1 MSINR
6 DNNINHTKQTN
17 TNRRSRL
24 GKKFGAAVLAAAM
37 CLSAGGCYLLPD
49 EEEVLDA
56 PTVKASDVSYSTV
69 TAKKK
74 DLEKKIVATGTV
86 TAENQYTLSYEK
98 QSGTVSKF
106 YVKAGDAVKAG
117 DVICDLDTYDLDYQI
132 EEKELYLEKARLN
145 VDIIYEG
152 GGTQAQID
160 SAYVDVQLLEREL
173 EKLKEQKEDA
183 SLKSPIDGIVS
194 SLSDVRTGDSV
205 NPGQTIATV
214 IDTSAL
220 YIAIKPDDLTQY
232 DIGTEVQI
240 RINEDYYD
248 GVVFMTP
255 KKLAD
260 YQQEQKEDH
269 NNVDD
274 TGIDYEADTIYVQ
287 FKDTPP
293 AEAVGQLADTIL
305 VLDSV
310 KDAIVISNNLIK
322 KVDGEKVVYVLKNG
336 EKTAVTVET
345 GLSTGSQTEITS
357 GISEG
362 DEIIIR

>member
-1 MSINR
+1 M
-6 DNNINHTKQTN
+6 NIKVD
-17 TNRRSRL
+17 L
-24 GKKFGAAVLAAAM
+24 KKLFAAAVSAIM

-56 PTVKASDVSYSTV
+56 PTVKASDVTYSTV

-106 YVKAGDAVKAG
+106 YVKAGDKVKKG

-132 EEKELYLEKARLN
+132 EGKQLYLEKAKLN

-152 GGTQAQID
+152 GGSQAEID
-160 SAYVDVQLLEREL
+160 SAYVDVQLLEKEL
-173 EKLKEQKEDA
+173 EKLQAQKEDS
-183 SLKSPIDGIVS
+183 SLKSPIDGVVS
-194 SLSDVRTGDSV
+194 SLSDVRAGDNV

-220 YIAIKPDDLTQY
+220 YIAIQPDDLTQY
-232 DIGTEVQI
+232 DIDTEVQI
-240 RINEDYYD
+240 RIGEDYYD

-260 YQQEQKEDH
+260 YQEEQNEDH

-274 TGIDYEADTIYVQ
+274 TGIDYQADTIYVR
-287 FKDTPP
+287 FKDTAP

-322 KVDGEKVVYVLKNG
+322 KVDGTKVVYVLKNG
-336 EKTAVTVET
+336 EKTAVEVET
-345 GLSTGSQTEITS
+345 GLSTGSQTEIKS
-357 GISEG
+357 GLKEG
-362 DEIIIR
+362 DEIVIR

>member
-1 MSINR
+1 M
-6 DNNINHTKQTN
+6 NIKVD
-17 TNRRSRL
+17 L
-24 GKKFGAAVLAAAM
+24 KKLFAAAVSAIM

-56 PTVKASDVSYSTV
+56 PTVKASDVTYSTV

-106 YVKAGDAVKAG
+106 YVKAGDKVKKG

-132 EEKELYLEKARLN
+132 EEKQLYLEKAKLN

-152 GGTQAQID
+152 GGTQAEID
-160 SAYVDVQLLEREL
+160 SAYVDVQLLEKEL
-173 EKLKEQKEDA
+173 EKLQAQKEDS
-183 SLKSPIDGIVS
+183 SLKSPIDGVVS
-194 SLSDVRTGDSV
+194 SLSDVRAGDNV

-220 YIAIKPDDLTQY
+220 YIAIQPDDLTQY
-232 DIGTEVQI
+232 DIDTEVQI
-240 RINEDYYD
+240 RIGEDYYD

-260 YQQEQKEDH
+260 YQEEQKEEH

-274 TGIDYEADTIYVQ
+274 TGIDYQADTIYVR
-287 FKDTPP
+287 FKDTAP
-293 AEAVGQLADTIL
+293 AETVGQLADTIL

-322 KVDGEKVVYVLKNG
+322 KVDGTKVVYVLKNG
-336 EKTAVTVET
+336 EKTAVEVET
-345 GLSTGSQTEITS
+345 GLSTGSQTEIKS
-357 GISEG
+357 GLKEG
-362 DEIIIR
+362 DEIVIR

>member
-1 MSINR
+1 M
-6 DNNINHTKQTN
+6 NIKVD
-17 TNRRSRL
+17 L
-24 GKKFGAAVLAAAM
+24 KKLFAAAVSAIM

-56 PTVKASDVSYSTV
+56 PTVKASDVTYS
-69 TAKKK
+69 
-74 DLEKKIVATGTV
+74 TV

-106 YVKAGDAVKAG
+106 YVKAGDKVKKG

-132 EEKELYLEKARLN
+132 EEKQLYLEKAKLK

-152 GGTQAQID
+152 GGSQAEID
-160 SAYVDVQLLEREL
+160 SAYVDVQLLEKEL
-173 EKLKEQKEDA
+173 EKLQAQKEDS
-183 SLKSPIDGIVS
+183 SLKSPIDGVVS
-194 SLSDVRTGDSV
+194 SLSDVRAGDNV

-220 YIAIKPDDLTQY
+220 YIAIQPDDLTQY
-232 DIGTEVQI
+232 DIDTEVQI
-240 RINEDYYD
+240 RIGEDYYD

-260 YQQEQKEDH
+260 YQAEQKEDH

-274 TGIDYEADTIYVQ
+274 TGIDYQADTIYVR
-287 FKDTPP
+287 FKDTAP

-322 KVDGEKVVYVLKNG
+322 KVDGTKVVYVLKNG
-336 EKTAVTVET
+336 EKTAVEVET
-345 GLSTGSQTEITS
+345 GLSTGSQTEIKS
-357 GISEG
+357 GLKEG
-362 DEIIIR
+362 DEIVIR

>member
-1 MSINR
+1 M
-6 DNNINHTKQTN
+6 NIKVD
-17 TNRRSRL
+17 L
-24 GKKFGAAVLAAAM
+24 KKLIAAAVSAIM

-56 PTVKASDVSYSTV
+56 PTVKASDVTYSTV

-106 YVKAGDAVKAG
+106 YVKAGDKVKKG

-132 EEKELYLEKARLN
+132 EEKQLYLEKAKLN

-152 GGTQAQID
+152 GGSQAEID
-160 SAYVDVQLLEREL
+160 SAYVDVQLLEKEL
-173 EKLKEQKEDA
+173 EKLQAQKEDS
-183 SLKSPIDGIVS
+183 SLKSPIDGVVS
-194 SLSDVRTGDSV
+194 SLSDVRAGDNV

-220 YIAIKPDDLTQY
+220 YIAIQPDDLTQY
-232 DIGTEVQI
+232 DIDTEVQI
-240 RINEDYYD
+240 RIGEDYYD

-260 YQQEQKEDH
+260 YQAEQKEDH

-274 TGIDYEADTIYVQ
+274 TGIDYQADTIYVR
-287 FKDTPP
+287 FKDTAP

-322 KVDGEKVVYVLKNG
+322 KVDGTKVVYVLKNG
-336 EKTAVTVET
+336 EKTAVEVET
-345 GLSTGSQTEITS
+345 GLSTGSQTEIKS
-357 GISEG
+357 GLNEG
-362 DEIIIR
+362 DEIVIR

>member
-1 MSINR
+1 M
-6 DNNINHTKQTN
+6 NIKVD
-17 TNRRSRL
+17 L
-24 GKKFGAAVLAAAM
+24 KKLIAAAVSAIM

-56 PTVKASDVSYSTV
+56 PTVKASDVTYSTV

-86 TAENQYTLSYEK
+86 TAEKQYTLSYEK

-106 YVKAGDAVKAG
+106 YVKAGDKVKKG

-132 EEKELYLEKARLN
+132 EEKQLYLDKAKLN

-152 GGTQAQID
+152 GGSQAQID
-160 SAYVDVQLLEREL
+160 SAYVDVQLLEKEL
-173 EKLKEQKEDA
+173 EKLQAQKEDS
-183 SLKSPIDGIVS
+183 SLKSPIDGVVS
-194 SLSDVRTGDSV
+194 SLSDVRAGDSV

-220 YIAIKPDDLTQY
+220 YIAIQPDDLTQY
-232 DIGTEVQI
+232 DIDTEVRI
-240 RINEDYYD
+240 RIGEDYYD

-260 YQQEQKEDH
+260 YQAEQKEDH

-274 TGIDYEADTIYVQ
+274 TGIDYQADTIYVR
-287 FKDTPP
+287 FKDTAP

-322 KVDGEKVVYVLKNG
+322 KVDGTKVVYVLKNG
-336 EKTAVTVET
+336 EKTAVEVET
-345 GLSTGSQTEITS
+345 GLSTGSQTEIRS
-357 GISEG
+357 GLNEG
-362 DEIIIR
+362 DEIVIR

>member
-1 MSINR
+1 M
-6 DNNINHTKQTN
+6 NIKVE
-17 TNRRSRL
+17 L
-24 GKKFGAAVLAAAM
+24 KKLIAAAVSAIM

-56 PTVKASDVSYSTV
+56 PTVKASDVTYSTV

-106 YVKAGDAVKAG
+106 YVKAGDKVKKG

-132 EEKELYLEKARLN
+132 EEKQLYLEKAKLN

-152 GGTQAQID
+152 GGSQAEID
-160 SAYVDVQLLEREL
+160 SAYVDVQLLEKEL
-173 EKLKEQKEDA
+173 EKLQAQKEDS
-183 SLKSPIDGIVS
+183 SLKSPIDGVVS
-194 SLSDVRTGDSV
+194 SLSDVRAGDNV

-220 YIAIKPDDLTQY
+220 YIAIQPDDLTQY
-232 DIGTEVQI
+232 DIDTEVRI
-240 RINEDYYD
+240 RIGEDYYD

-260 YQQEQKEDH
+260 YQAEQNEDH

-274 TGIDYEADTIYVQ
+274 TGIDYQADTIYVR
-287 FKDTPP
+287 FKDTAP

-322 KVDGEKVVYVLKNG
+322 KVDGTKVVYVLKNG
-336 EKTAVTVET
+336 EKTAVEVET
-345 GLSTGSQTEITS
+345 GLSTGSQTEIKS
-357 GISEG
+357 GINEG
-362 DEIIIR
+362 DEIVIR

>member
-1 MSINR
+1 M
-6 DNNINHTKQTN
+6 NIKVD
-17 TNRRSRL
+17 L
-24 GKKFGAAVLAAAM
+24 KKLITAAVSAIM

-56 PTVKASDVSYSTV
+56 PTVKASDVTYSTV

-106 YVKAGDAVKAG
+106 YVKAGDKVKKG

-132 EEKELYLEKARLN
+132 EEKQLYLEKAKLN

-152 GGTQAQID
+152 GGSQAEID
-160 SAYVDVQLLEREL
+160 SAYVDVQLLEKEL
-173 EKLKEQKEDA
+173 EKLQAQKEDS
-183 SLKSPIDGIVS
+183 SLKSPIDGVVL
-194 SLSDVRTGDSV
+194 SLSDVRAGDNV

-220 YIAIKPDDLTQY
+220 YIAIQPDDLTQY
-232 DIGTEVQI
+232 DIDTEVRI
-240 RINEDYYD
+240 RIGEDYYD

-260 YQQEQKEDH
+260 YQAEQNEDH

-274 TGIDYEADTIYVQ
+274 TGIDYQADTIYVR
-287 FKDTPP
+287 FKDTAP

-322 KVDGEKVVYVLKNG
+322 KVDGTKVVYVLKNG
-336 EKTAVTVET
+336 EKTAVEVET
-345 GLSTGSQTEITS
+345 GLSTGSQTEIRS
-357 GISEG
+357 GLKEG
-362 DEIIIR
+362 DEIVIR

>member
-1 MSINR
+1 M
-6 DNNINHTKQTN
+6 NIKVD
-17 TNRRSRL
+17 L
-24 GKKFGAAVLAAAM
+24 KKLFAAAVSAIM

-56 PTVKASDVSYSTV
+56 PTVKASDVTYSTV

-106 YVKAGDAVKAG
+106 YVKAGDKVKKG

-132 EEKELYLEKARLN
+132 EEKQLYLEKAKLK
-145 VDIIYEG
+145 VDFIYEG
-152 GGTQAQID
+152 GGSQAEID
-160 SAYVDVQLLEREL
+160 SAYVDVQLLEKEL
-173 EKLKEQKEDA
+173 EKLQAQKEDS
-183 SLKSPIDGIVS
+183 SLKSPIDGVVS
-194 SLSDVRTGDSV
+194 SLSDVRAGDNV

-220 YIAIKPDDLTQY
+220 YIAIQPDDLTQY
-232 DIGTEVQI
+232 DIDTEVQI
-240 RINEDYYD
+240 RIGEDYYD
-248 GVVFMTP
+248 GGVFMTP

-260 YQQEQKEDH
+260 YQEEQKEDH

-274 TGIDYEADTIYVQ
+274 TGIDYQADTIYVR
-287 FKDTPP
+287 FKDTAP
-293 AEAVGQLADTIL
+293 AETVGQLADTIL

-322 KVDGEKVVYVLKNG
+322 KVDGTKVVYVLKNG
-336 EKTAVTVET
+336 EKTAVEVET
-345 GLSTGSQTEITS
+345 GLSTGSQTEIKS
-357 GISEG
+357 GLKEG
-362 DEIIIR
+362 DEIVIR

>member
-1 MSINR
+1 M
-6 DNNINHTKQTN
+6 NIKVD
-17 TNRRSRL
+17 L
-24 GKKFGAAVLAAAM
+24 KKLIAAAVSAIM

-56 PTVKASDVSYSTV
+56 PTVKASDVTYSTV

-106 YVKAGDAVKAG
+106 YVKAGDKVKKG

-132 EEKELYLEKARLN
+132 EEKQLYLEKAKLKVN
-145 VDIIYEG
+145 IIYEG
-152 GGTQAQID
+152 GGSQAEID
-160 SAYVDVQLLEREL
+160 SAYVDVQLLEKEL
-173 EKLKEQKEDA
+173 EKLQAQKEDS
-183 SLKSPIDGIVS
+183 SLKSPIDGVVS
-194 SLSDVRTGDSV
+194 SLSDVRAGDNV

-220 YIAIKPDDLTQY
+220 YIAIQPDDLTQY
-232 DIGTEVQI
+232 DIDTEVRI
-240 RINEDYYD
+240 RIGEDYYD

-260 YQQEQKEDH
+260 YQAEQNEDH

-274 TGIDYEADTIYVQ
+274 TGIDYQADTIYVR
-287 FKDTPP
+287 FKDTAP

-322 KVDGEKVVYVLKNG
+322 KVDGTKVVYVLKNG
-336 EKTAVTVET
+336 EKTAVEVET
-345 GLSTGSQTEITS
+345 GLSTGSQTEIRS
-357 GISEG
+357 GLKEG
-362 DEIIIR
+362 DEIVIR

>member
-1 MSINR
+1 M
-6 DNNINHTKQTN
+6 NIKVD
-17 TNRRSRL
+17 L
-24 GKKFGAAVLAAAM
+24 KKLFAAAVSAIM
-37 CLSAGGCYLLPD
+37 CLSAGDCYLLPD

-56 PTVKASDVSYSTV
+56 PTVKASDVTYSTV

-106 YVKAGDAVKAG
+106 YVKSGDKVKKG

-132 EEKELYLEKARLN
+132 EEKQLYLEKAKLK

-152 GGTQAQID
+152 GGSQAEID
-160 SAYVDVQLLEREL
+160 SAYVDVQLLEKEL
-173 EKLKEQKEDA
+173 EKLQAQKEDS
-183 SLKSPIDGIVS
+183 SLKSPIDGVVS
-194 SLSDVRTGDSV
+194 SLSDVRAGDNV

-220 YIAIKPDDLTQY
+220 YIAIQPDDLTQY
-232 DIGTEVQI
+232 DIDTEVRI
-240 RINEDYYD
+240 RIGEDYYD

-260 YQQEQKEDH
+260 YQAEQNEDH

-274 TGIDYEADTIYVQ
+274 TGIDYQADTIYVR
-287 FKDTPP
+287 FKDTAP

-322 KVDGEKVVYVLKNG
+322 KVDGTKVVYVLKNG
-336 EKTAVTVET
+336 EKTAVEVET
-345 GLSTGSQTEITS
+345 GLSTGSQTEIRS
-357 GISEG
+357 GLKEG
-362 DEIIIR
+362 DEIVIR

>member
-1 MSINR
+1 M
-6 DNNINHTKQTN
+6 NIKVD
-17 TNRRSRL
+17 L
-24 GKKFGAAVLAAAM
+24 KKLFAAAVSAIM

-56 PTVKASDVSYSTV
+56 PTVKASDVTYSTV

-106 YVKAGDAVKAG
+106 YVKAGDKVKKG

-132 EEKELYLEKARLN
+132 EEKQLYLEKAKLN

-152 GGTQAQID
+152 GGSQAEID
-160 SAYVDVQLLEREL
+160 SAYVDVQLLEKEL
-173 EKLKEQKEDA
+173 EKLQAQKEDS
-183 SLKSPIDGIVS
+183 SLKSPIDGVVS
-194 SLSDVRTGDSV
+194 SLSDVRAGDIV

-220 YIAIKPDDLTQY
+220 YIAIQPDDLTQY
-232 DIGTEVQI
+232 DIDTEVQI
-240 RINEDYYD
+240 RIGEDYYD

-260 YQQEQKEDH
+260 YQAEQKEDH

-274 TGIDYEADTIYVQ
+274 TGIDYQADTIYVR
-287 FKDTPP
+287 FKDTAP
-293 AEAVGQLADTIL
+293 AETVGQLADTIL

-322 KVDGEKVVYVLKNG
+322 KVDGTKVVYVLKNG
-336 EKTAVTVET
+336 EKTAVEVET
-345 GLSTGSQTEITS
+345 GLSTGSQTEIKS
-357 GISEG
+357 GLKEG
-362 DEIIIR
+362 DEIVIR

>member
-1 MSINR
+1 M
-6 DNNINHTKQTN
+6 NIKVD
-17 TNRRSRL
+17 L
-24 GKKFGAAVLAAAM
+24 KKLFAAAVSAIM

-56 PTVKASDVSYSTV
+56 PTVKASDVTYSTV

-106 YVKAGDAVKAG
+106 YVKAGDKVKKG

-132 EEKELYLEKARLN
+132 EEKQLYLEKAKLK

-152 GGTQAQID
+152 GGSQAEID
-160 SAYVDVQLLEREL
+160 SAYVDVQLLEKEL
-173 EKLKEQKEDA
+173 EKLQAQKEDS
-183 SLKSPIDGIVS
+183 SLKSPIDGVVS
-194 SLSDVRTGDSV
+194 SLSDVRAGDNV
-205 NPGQTIATV
+205 NPGQAIATV

-220 YIAIKPDDLTQY
+220 YIAIQPDDLTQY
-232 DIGTEVQI
+232 DIDTEVQI
-240 RINEDYYD
+240 RIGEDYYD

-260 YQQEQKEDH
+260 YQAEQKEDH

-274 TGIDYEADTIYVQ
+274 TGIDYQADTIYVR
-287 FKDTPP
+287 FKDTAP
-293 AEAVGQLADTIL
+293 AETVGQLADTIL

-322 KVDGEKVVYVLKNG
+322 KVDGTKVVYVLKNG
-336 EKTAVTVET
+336 EKTAVEVET
-345 GLSTGSQTEITS
+345 GLSTGSQTEIKS
-357 GISEG
+357 GLKEG
-362 DEIIIR
+362 DEIVIR

>member
-1 MSINR
+1 M
-6 DNNINHTKQTN
+6 NIKVD
-17 TNRRSRL
+17 L
-24 GKKFGAAVLAAAM
+24 KKLFAAAVSAIM

-56 PTVKASDVSYSTV
+56 PTVKASDVTYSTV

-74 DLEKKIVATGTV
+74 GLEKKIVATGTV

-106 YVKAGDAVKAG
+106 YVKAGDKVKKG

-132 EEKELYLEKARLN
+132 EEKQLYLEKAKLK

-152 GGTQAQID
+152 GGSQAEID
-160 SAYVDVQLLEREL
+160 SAYVDVQLLEKEL
-173 EKLKEQKEDA
+173 EKLQAQKEDS
-183 SLKSPIDGIVS
+183 SLKSPIDGVVS
-194 SLSDVRTGDSV
+194 SLSDVRAGDNV

-220 YIAIKPDDLTQY
+220 YIAIQPDDLTQY
-232 DIGTEVQI
+232 DIDTEVQI
-240 RINEDYYD
+240 SIGEDYYD

-260 YQQEQKEDH
+260 YQAEQKEDH

-274 TGIDYEADTIYVQ
+274 TGIDYQADTIYVR
-287 FKDTPP
+287 FKDTAP

-322 KVDGEKVVYVLKNG
+322 KVDGTKVVYVLKNG
-336 EKTAVTVET
+336 EKTAVEVET
-345 GLSTGSQTEITS
+345 GLSTGSQTEIKS
-357 GISEG
+357 GLKEG
-362 DEIIIR
+362 DEIVIR

>member
-1 MSINR
+1 M
-6 DNNINHTKQTN
+6 NIKVE
-17 TNRRSRL
+17 L
-24 GKKFGAAVLAAAM
+24 KKLIAAAVSAIM

-56 PTVKASDVSYSTV
+56 PTVKASDVTYSTV

-106 YVKAGDAVKAG
+106 YVKAGDKVKKG

-132 EEKELYLEKARLN
+132 EEKQLYLEKAKLN

-152 GGTQAQID
+152 GGSQAEID
-160 SAYVDVQLLEREL
+160 SAYVDVQLLEKEL
-173 EKLKEQKEDA
+173 EKLQAQKEDS
-183 SLKSPIDGIVS
+183 SLKSPIDGVVS
-194 SLSDVRTGDSV
+194 SLSDVRAGDNV

-220 YIAIKPDDLTQY
+220 YIAIQPDDLTQY
-232 DIGTEVQI
+232 DMDTEVQI
-240 RINEDYYD
+240 RIGEDYYD

-260 YQQEQKEDH
+260 YQAEQKEDH

-274 TGIDYEADTIYVQ
+274 TGIDYQADTIYVR
-287 FKDTPP
+287 FKDTAP

-322 KVDGEKVVYVLKNG
+322 KVDGTKVVYVLKNG
-336 EKTAVTVET
+336 EKTAVEVET
-345 GLSTGSQTEITS
+345 GLSTGSQTEIRS
-357 GISEG
+357 GLNEG
-362 DEIIIR
+362 DEIVIR

>member
-1 MSINR
+1 M
-6 DNNINHTKQTN
+6 NIKVD
-17 TNRRSRL
+17 L
-24 GKKFGAAVLAAAM
+24 KKLFAAAVSAIM

-56 PTVKASDVSYSTV
+56 PTVKASDVTYSTV

-106 YVKAGDAVKAG
+106 YVKAGDKVKKG

-132 EEKELYLEKARLN
+132 EEKQLYLEKAKLK

-152 GGTQAQID
+152 GGSQAEID
-160 SAYVDVQLLEREL
+160 SAYVDVQLLEKEL
-173 EKLKEQKEDA
+173 EKLQAQKEDS
-183 SLKSPIDGIVS
+183 SLKSPIDGVVS
-194 SLSDVRTGDSV
+194 SLSDVRAGDNV

-220 YIAIKPDDLTQY
+220 YIAILPDDLTQY
-232 DIGTEVQI
+232 DIDTEVQI
-240 RINEDYYD
+240 RIGEDYYD

-260 YQQEQKEDH
+260 YQAEQKEDH

-274 TGIDYEADTIYVQ
+274 TGIDYQADTIYVR
-287 FKDTPP
+287 FKDTAP

-322 KVDGEKVVYVLKNG
+322 KVDGTKVVYVLKNG
-336 EKTAVTVET
+336 EKTAVEVET
-345 GLSTGSQTEITS
+345 GLSTGSQTEIKS
-357 GISEG
+357 GLKEG
-362 DEIIIR
+362 DEIVIR

>member
-1 MSINR
+1 M
-6 DNNINHTKQTN
+6 NIKVE
-17 TNRRSRL
+17 L
-24 GKKFGAAVLAAAM
+24 KKLIAAAVSAIM

-56 PTVKASDVSYSTV
+56 PTVKASDVTYSTV

-106 YVKAGDAVKAG
+106 YVKAGDKVKKG

-132 EEKELYLEKARLN
+132 EEKQLYLEKAKLK

-152 GGTQAQID
+152 GGSQAEID
-160 SAYVDVQLLEREL
+160 SAYVDVQLLEKEL
-173 EKLKEQKEDA
+173 EKLQAQKEDS
-183 SLKSPIDGIVS
+183 SLKSPIDGVVS
-194 SLSDVRTGDSV
+194 SLSDVRAGDNV

-220 YIAIKPDDLTQY
+220 YIAIQPDDLTQY
-232 DIGTEVQI
+232 DIDTEVRI
-240 RINEDYYD
+240 RIGEDYYD

-260 YQQEQKEDH
+260 YQAEQKEDH

-274 TGIDYEADTIYVQ
+274 TGIDYQADTIYVR
-287 FKDTPP
+287 FKDTAP

-322 KVDGEKVVYVLKNG
+322 KVDGTKVVYVLKNG
-336 EKTAVTVET
+336 EKTAVEVET
-345 GLSTGSQTEITS
+345 GLSTGSQTEIRS
-357 GISEG
+357 GLNEG
-362 DEIIIR
+362 DEIVIR

>member
-1 MSINR
+1 M
-6 DNNINHTKQTN
+6 NIKVD
-17 TNRRSRL
+17 L
-24 GKKFGAAVLAAAM
+24 KKLFAAAVSAIM

-49 EEEVLDA
+49 EEEALDA
-56 PTVKASDVSYSTV
+56 PTVKASDVTYSTV

-106 YVKAGDAVKAG
+106 YVKAGDKVKKG

-132 EEKELYLEKARLN
+132 EEKQLYLEKAKLK

-152 GGTQAQID
+152 GGSQAEID
-160 SAYVDVQLLEREL
+160 SAYVDVQLLEKEL
-173 EKLKEQKEDA
+173 EKLQAQKEDS
-183 SLKSPIDGIVS
+183 SLKSPIDGVVS
-194 SLSDVRTGDSV
+194 SLSDVRAGDNV

-220 YIAIKPDDLTQY
+220 YIAIQPDDLTQY
-232 DIGTEVQI
+232 DIDTEVRI
-240 RINEDYYD
+240 RIGEDYYD

-260 YQQEQKEDH
+260 YQAEQKEDH

-274 TGIDYEADTIYVQ
+274 TGIDYQADTIYVR
-287 FKDTPP
+287 FKDTAP
-293 AEAVGQLADTIL
+293 AETVGQLADTIL

-322 KVDGEKVVYVLKNG
+322 KVDGTKVVYVLKNG
-336 EKTAVTVET
+336 EKTAVEVET
-345 GLSTGSQTEITS
+345 GLSTGSQTEIKS
-357 GISEG
+357 GLKEG
-362 DEIIIR
+362 DEIVIR

>member
-1 MSINR
+1 M
-6 DNNINHTKQTN
+6 NIKVD
-17 TNRRSRL
+17 L
-24 GKKFGAAVLAAAM
+24 KKLIAAAVSAIM

-56 PTVKASDVSYSTV
+56 TTVKASDVTYSTV

-106 YVKAGDAVKAG
+106 YVKAGDKVKKG

-132 EEKELYLEKARLN
+132 EEKQLYLEKAKLK

-152 GGTQAQID
+152 GGSQAEID
-160 SAYVDVQLLEREL
+160 SAYVDVQLLEKEL
-173 EKLKEQKEDA
+173 EKLQAQKEDS
-183 SLKSPIDGIVS
+183 SLKSPIDGVVS
-194 SLSDVRTGDSV
+194 SLSDVRAGDNV

-220 YIAIKPDDLTQY
+220 YIAIQPDDLTQY
-232 DIGTEVQI
+232 DIDTEVRI
-240 RINEDYYD
+240 RIGEDYYD

-260 YQQEQKEDH
+260 YQAEQNEDH

-274 TGIDYEADTIYVQ
+274 TGIDYQADTIYVR
-287 FKDTPP
+287 FKDTAP

-322 KVDGEKVVYVLKNG
+322 KVDGTKVVYVLKNG
-336 EKTAVTVET
+336 EKTAVEVET
-345 GLSTGSQTEITS
+345 GLSTGSQTEIRS
-357 GISEG
+357 GLNEG
-362 DEIIIR
+362 DEIVIR

>member
-1 MSINR
+1 M
-6 DNNINHTKQTN
+6 NIKVD
-17 TNRRSRL
+17 L
-24 GKKFGAAVLAAAM
+24 KKLFAAAVSAIM

-56 PTVKASDVSYSTV
+56 PTVKASDVTYSTV

-106 YVKAGDAVKAG
+106 YVKAGDKVKKD

-132 EEKELYLEKARLN
+132 EEKQLYLEKAKLK

-152 GGTQAQID
+152 GGTQAEID
-160 SAYVDVQLLEREL
+160 SAYVDVQLLEKEL
-173 EKLKEQKEDA
+173 EKLQAQKEDS
-183 SLKSPIDGIVS
+183 SLKSPIDGVVS
-194 SLSDVRTGDSV
+194 SLSDVRAGDNV

-220 YIAIKPDDLTQY
+220 YIAIQPDDLTQY
-232 DIGTEVQI
+232 DIDTEVRI
-240 RINEDYYD
+240 RIGEDYYD

-260 YQQEQKEDH
+260 YQAEQKEDH

-274 TGIDYEADTIYVQ
+274 TGIDYQADTIYVR
-287 FKDTPP
+287 FKDTAP

-322 KVDGEKVVYVLKNG
+322 KVDGTKVVYVLKNG
-336 EKTAVTVET
+336 EKTAVEVET
-345 GLSTGSQTEITS
+345 GLSTGSQTEIKS
-357 GISEG
+357 GLKEG
-362 DEIIIR
+362 DEIVIR

>member
-1 MSINR
+1 MDIKVN
-6 DNNINHTKQTN
+6 
-17 TNRRSRL
+17 L
-24 GKKFGAAVLAAAM
+24 KKLFAAVLSAAL

-49 EEEVLDA
+49 EEEVLEA
-56 PTVKASDVSYSTV
+56 PTVKASGVTYSTV

-86 TAENQYTLSYEK
+86 TAEKQYTLSYEK

-106 YVKAGDAVKAG
+106 YVKAGDKVKKG

-132 EEKELYLEKARLN
+132 EEKQLYLEKAKLN

-152 GGTQAQID
+152 GGSQAQID
-160 SAYVDVQLLEREL
+160 SAYVDVQLLEKEL
-173 EKLKEQKEDA
+173 EKLQAQKEDS
-183 SLKSPIDGIVS
+183 SLKSPIDGVVS
-194 SLSDVRTGDSV
+194 SLSDVRAGDNV

-220 YIAIKPDDLTQY
+220 YIAIQPDDLTQY
-232 DIGTEVQI
+232 DIDTEVRI
-240 RINEDYYD
+240 RIGEDYYD

-260 YQQEQKEDH
+260 YQAEQKEDH

-274 TGIDYEADTIYVQ
+274 TGIDYQADTIYVR
-287 FKDTPP
+287 FKDTAP

-322 KVDGEKVVYVLKNG
+322 KVDGTKVVYVLKNG
-336 EKTAVTVET
+336 EKTAVEVET
-345 GLSTGSQTEITS
+345 GLSTGSQTEIRS
-357 GISEG
+357 GLNEG
-362 DEIIIR
+362 DEIVIR

>member
-1 MSINR
+1 M
-6 DNNINHTKQTN
+6 NIKVD
-17 TNRRSRL
+17 L
-24 GKKFGAAVLAAAM
+24 KKLFAAAVSAIM

-56 PTVKASDVSYSTV
+56 PTVKASDVTYSTV

-106 YVKAGDAVKAG
+106 YVKAGDKVKKG

-132 EEKELYLEKARLN
+132 EEKQLYLEKAKLK

-152 GGTQAQID
+152 GGSQAEID
-160 SAYVDVQLLEREL
+160 SAYVDVQLLEKEL
-173 EKLKEQKEDA
+173 EKLQAQKEDS
-183 SLKSPIDGIVS
+183 SLKSPIDGVVS
-194 SLSDVRTGDSV
+194 SLSDVRVGDNV

-220 YIAIKPDDLTQY
+220 YIAIQPDDLTQY
-232 DIGTEVQI
+232 DIDTEVQI
-240 RINEDYYD
+240 RIGEDYYD

-260 YQQEQKEDH
+260 YQAEQKEDH

-274 TGIDYEADTIYVQ
+274 TGIDYQADTIYVR
-287 FKDTPP
+287 FKDTAP

-322 KVDGEKVVYVLKNG
+322 KVDGTKVVYVLKNG
-336 EKTAVTVET
+336 EKTAVEVET
-345 GLSTGSQTEITS
+345 GLSTGSQTEIKS
-357 GISEG
+357 GLKEG
-362 DEIIIR
+362 DEIVIR

>member
-1 MSINR
+1 M
-6 DNNINHTKQTN
+6 NIKVD
-17 TNRRSRL
+17 L
-24 GKKFGAAVLAAAM
+24 KKLFAAAVSAIM
-37 CLSAGGCYLLPD
+37 CLSAGRCYLLPD

-56 PTVKASDVSYSTV
+56 PTVKASDVTYSTV

-86 TAENQYTLSYEK
+86 TAEK

-106 YVKAGDAVKAG
+106 YVKAGDKVKKG

-132 EEKELYLEKARLN
+132 EEKQLYLEKAKLK

-152 GGTQAQID
+152 GGTQAEID
-160 SAYVDVQLLEREL
+160 SAYVDVQLLEKEL
-173 EKLKEQKEDA
+173 EKLQAQKEDS
-183 SLKSPIDGIVS
+183 SLKSPIDGVVS
-194 SLSDVRTGDSV
+194 SLSDVRAGDNV

-220 YIAIKPDDLTQY
+220 YIAIQPDDLTQY
-232 DIGTEVQI
+232 DIDTEVQI
-240 RINEDYYD
+240 RIGEDYYD

-260 YQQEQKEDH
+260 YQAEQKEDH

-274 TGIDYEADTIYVQ
+274 TGIDYQADTIYVR
-287 FKDTPP
+287 FKDTAP

-322 KVDGEKVVYVLKNG
+322 KVDGTKVVYVLKNG
-336 EKTAVTVET
+336 EKTAVEVET
-345 GLSTGSQTEITS
+345 GLSTGSQTEIKS
-357 GISEG
+357 GLKEG
-362 DEIIIR
+362 DEIVIR

>member
-1 MSINR
+1 M
-6 DNNINHTKQTN
+6 NIKVD
-17 TNRRSRL
+17 L
-24 GKKFGAAVLAAAM
+24 KKLIAAAVSAIM

-56 PTVKASDVSYSTV
+56 PTVKASDVTYSTV

-106 YVKAGDAVKAG
+106 YVKAGDKVKKG

-132 EEKELYLEKARLN
+132 EEKQLYLEKAKLK

-152 GGTQAQID
+152 GGSQAEID
-160 SAYVDVQLLEREL
+160 SAYVDVQLLEKEL
-173 EKLKEQKEDA
+173 EKLQAQKEDS
-183 SLKSPIDGIVS
+183 SLKSPIDGVVS
-194 SLSDVRTGDSV
+194 SLSDVRAGDNV
-205 NPGQTIATV
+205 NPGQTIATI

-220 YIAIKPDDLTQY
+220 YIAIQPDDLTQY
-232 DIGTEVQI
+232 DIDTEVQI
-240 RINEDYYD
+240 RIGEDYYD

-260 YQQEQKEDH
+260 YQAEQNEDH

-274 TGIDYEADTIYVQ
+274 TGIDYQADTIYVR
-287 FKDTPP
+287 FKDTAP

-322 KVDGEKVVYVLKNG
+322 KVDGTKVVYVLKNG
-336 EKTAVTVET
+336 EKTAVEVET
-345 GLSTGSQTEITS
+345 GLSTGSQTEIKS
-357 GISEG
+357 GLKEG
-362 DEIIIR
+362 DEIVIR

>member
-1 MSINR
+1 M
-6 DNNINHTKQTN
+6 NIKVD
-17 TNRRSRL
+17 L
-24 GKKFGAAVLAAAM
+24 KKLLAAAVSAIM

-56 PTVKASDVSYSTV
+56 PTVKASDVTYSTV

-106 YVKAGDAVKAG
+106 YVKAGDKVKKG

-132 EEKELYLEKARLN
+132 EEKQLYLEKAKLN

-152 GGTQAQID
+152 GGSQAEID
-160 SAYVDVQLLEREL
+160 SAYVDVQLLEKEL
-173 EKLKEQKEDA
+173 EKLQAQKEDS
-183 SLKSPIDGIVS
+183 SLKSPIDGVVS
-194 SLSDVRTGDSV
+194 SLSDVRAGDNV

-220 YIAIKPDDLTQY
+220 YIAIQPDDLTQY
-232 DIGTEVQI
+232 DIDTEVQI
-240 RINEDYYD
+240 RIGEDYYD

-260 YQQEQKEDH
+260 YQAEQNEDH

-274 TGIDYEADTIYVQ
+274 TGIDYQADTIYVR
-287 FKDTPP
+287 FKDTAP

-322 KVDGEKVVYVLKNG
+322 KVDGTKVVYVLKNG
-336 EKTAVTVET
+336 EKTAVEVET
-345 GLSTGSQTEITS
+345 GLSTGSQTEIKS
-357 GISEG
+357 GLKEG
-362 DEIIIR
+362 DEIVIR

>member
-1 MSINR
+1 M
-6 DNNINHTKQTN
+6 NIKVD
-17 TNRRSRL
+17 L
-24 GKKFGAAVLAAAM
+24 KKLIAAAVSAIM

-56 PTVKASDVSYSTV
+56 PTVKASDVTYSTV

-106 YVKAGDAVKAG
+106 YVKAGDKVKKG

-132 EEKELYLEKARLN
+132 EEKQLYLEKAKLK

-152 GGTQAQID
+152 GGSQAEID
-160 SAYVDVQLLEREL
+160 SAYVDVQLLEKEL
-173 EKLKEQKEDA
+173 EKLQAQKEDS
-183 SLKSPIDGIVS
+183 SLKSPIDGVVS
-194 SLSDVRTGDSV
+194 SLSDVRAGDNV

-220 YIAIKPDDLTQY
+220 YIAIQPDDLTQY
-232 DIGTEVQI
+232 DIDTEVRI
-240 RINEDYYD
+240 RIGEDYYD

-260 YQQEQKEDH
+260 YQAEQKEDH

-274 TGIDYEADTIYVQ
+274 TGIDYQADTIYVR
-287 FKDTPP
+287 FKDTAP

-322 KVDGEKVVYVLKNG
+322 KVDGTKVVYVLKNG
-336 EKTAVTVET
+336 EKTAVEVET
-345 GLSTGSQTEITS
+345 GLSTGSQTEIKS
-357 GISEG
+357 GLNEG
-362 DEIIIR
+362 DEIVIR

>member
-1 MSINR
+1 M
-6 DNNINHTKQTN
+6 NIKVD
-17 TNRRSRL
+17 L
-24 GKKFGAAVLAAAM
+24 KKLIAAAVSAIM

-56 PTVKASDVSYSTV
+56 PTVKASDVTYSTV

-106 YVKAGDAVKAG
+106 YVKAGDKVKKG

-132 EEKELYLEKARLN
+132 EEKQLYLEKAKLN

-152 GGTQAQID
+152 GGSQAEID
-160 SAYVDVQLLEREL
+160 SAYVDVQLLEKEL
-173 EKLKEQKEDA
+173 EKLQAQKEDS
-183 SLKSPIDGIVS
+183 SLKSPIDGVVS
-194 SLSDVRTGDSV
+194 SLSDVRAGDNV

-220 YIAIKPDDLTQY
+220 YIAIQPDDLTQY
-232 DIGTEVQI
+232 DIDTEVRI
-240 RINEDYYD
+240 RIGEDYYD

-260 YQQEQKEDH
+260 YQAEQKEDH

-274 TGIDYEADTIYVQ
+274 TGIDYQADTIYVR
-287 FKDTPP
+287 FKDTAP

-322 KVDGEKVVYVLKNG
+322 KVDGTKVVYVLKNG
-336 EKTAVTVET
+336 EKTAVEVET
-345 GLSTGSQTEITS
+345 GLSTGSQTEIRS
-357 GISEG
+357 GLNEG
-362 DEIIIR
+362 DEIVIR

>member
-1 MSINR
+1 M
-6 DNNINHTKQTN
+6 NIKVD
-17 TNRRSRL
+17 L
-24 GKKFGAAVLAAAM
+24 KKLFAAAVSAIM

-56 PTVKASDVSYSTV
+56 PTVKASDVTYFTV

-106 YVKAGDAVKAG
+106 YVKAGDKVKKG

-132 EEKELYLEKARLN
+132 EEKQLYLEKAKLK

-152 GGTQAQID
+152 GGSQAEID
-160 SAYVDVQLLEREL
+160 SAYVDVQLLEKEL
-173 EKLKEQKEDA
+173 EKLQAQKEDS
-183 SLKSPIDGIVS
+183 SLKSPIDGVVS
-194 SLSDVRTGDSV
+194 SLSDVRAGDNV

-220 YIAIKPDDLTQY
+220 YIAIQPDDLTQY
-232 DIGTEVQI
+232 DIDTEVQI
-240 RINEDYYD
+240 RIGEDYYD

-260 YQQEQKEDH
+260 YQAEQKEDH

-274 TGIDYEADTIYVQ
+274 TGIDYQADTIYVR
-287 FKDTPP
+287 FKDTAP

-322 KVDGEKVVYVLKNG
+322 KVDGTKVVYVLKNG
-336 EKTAVTVET
+336 EKTAVEVET
-345 GLSTGSQTEITS
+345 GLSTGSQTEIRS
-357 GISEG
+357 GLNEG
-362 DEIIIR
+362 DEIVIR

>member
-1 MSINR
+1 M
-6 DNNINHTKQTN
+6 NIKVD
-17 TNRRSRL
+17 L
-24 GKKFGAAVLAAAM
+24 KKLIAAAVSAIM

-56 PTVKASDVSYSTV
+56 PTVKASDVTYSTV

-106 YVKAGDAVKAG
+106 YVKAGDKVKKG

-132 EEKELYLEKARLN
+132 EEKQLYLEKAKLN

-152 GGTQAQID
+152 GGSQAEID
-160 SAYVDVQLLEREL
+160 SAYVDVQLLEKEL
-173 EKLKEQKEDA
+173 EKLQAQKEDS
-183 SLKSPIDGIVS
+183 SLKSPIDGVVS
-194 SLSDVRTGDSV
+194 SLSDVRAGDNV

-220 YIAIKPDDLTQY
+220 YIAIQPDDLTQY
-232 DIGTEVQI
+232 DMDTEVQI
-240 RINEDYYD
+240 RIGEDYYG

-260 YQQEQKEDH
+260 YQAEQKEDH

-274 TGIDYEADTIYVQ
+274 TGIDYQADTIYVR
-287 FKDTPP
+287 FKDTAP

-322 KVDGEKVVYVLKNG
+322 KVDGTKVVYVLKNG
-336 EKTAVTVET
+336 EKTAVEVET
-345 GLSTGSQTEITS
+345 GLSTGSQTEIRS
-357 GISEG
+357 GLNEG
-362 DEIIIR
+362 DEIVIR

>member
-1 MSINR
+1 M
-6 DNNINHTKQTN
+6 NIKVD
-17 TNRRSRL
+17 L
-24 GKKFGAAVLAAAM
+24 KKLFAAAVSAIM

-56 PTVKASDVSYSTV
+56 PTVKASDVTYSTV

-106 YVKAGDAVKAG
+106 YVKAGDKVKKG
-117 DVICDLDTYDLDYQI
+117 DVICDLDTYDLDYQ
-132 EEKELYLEKARLN
+132 
-145 VDIIYEG
+145 
-152 GGTQAQID
+152 
-160 SAYVDVQLLEREL
+160 
-173 EKLKEQKEDA
+173 KEDS
-183 SLKSPIDGIVS
+183 SLKSPIDGVVS
-194 SLSDVRTGDSV
+194 SLSDVRAGDNV

-220 YIAIKPDDLTQY
+220 YIAIQPDDLTQY
-232 DIGTEVQI
+232 DIDTEVQI
-240 RINEDYYD
+240 RIGEDYYD

-260 YQQEQKEDH
+260 YQAEQKEDH

-274 TGIDYEADTIYVQ
+274 TGIDYQADTIYVR
-287 FKDTPP
+287 FKDTAP

-322 KVDGEKVVYVLKNG
+322 KVDGTKVVYVLKNG
-336 EKTAVTVET
+336 EKTAVEVET
-345 GLSTGSQTEITS
+345 GLSTGSQTEIKS
-357 GISEG
+357 GLKEG
-362 DEIIIR
+362 DEIVIR

>member
-1 MSINR
+1 M
-6 DNNINHTKQTN
+6 NIKVD
-17 TNRRSRL
+17 L
-24 GKKFGAAVLAAAM
+24 KKLFAAAVSAIM

-56 PTVKASDVSYSTV
+56 PTVKASDVTYSTV

-74 DLEKKIVATGTV
+74 GLEKKIVATGTV

-106 YVKAGDAVKAG
+106 YVKAGDKVKKG

-132 EEKELYLEKARLN
+132 EEKQLYLEKAKLK

-152 GGTQAQID
+152 GGSQAEID
-160 SAYVDVQLLEREL
+160 SAYVDVQLLEKEL
-173 EKLKEQKEDA
+173 EKLQAQKEDS
-183 SLKSPIDGIVS
+183 SLKSPIDGVVS
-194 SLSDVRTGDSV
+194 SLSDVRAGDNV

-220 YIAIKPDDLTQY
+220 YIAIQPDDLTQY
-232 DIGTEVQI
+232 DIDTEVQI
-240 RINEDYYD
+240 RIGEDYYD

-260 YQQEQKEDH
+260 YQAEQKEDH

-274 TGIDYEADTIYVQ
+274 TGIDYQADTIYVR
-287 FKDTPP
+287 FKDTAP

-322 KVDGEKVVYVLKNG
+322 KVDGTKVVYVLKNG
-336 EKTAVTVET
+336 EKTAVEVET
-345 GLSTGSQTEITS
+345 GLSTGSQTEIKS
-357 GISEG
+357 GLKEG
-362 DEIIIR
+362 DEIVIR

>member
-1 MSINR
+1 M
-6 DNNINHTKQTN
+6 NIKVD
-17 TNRRSRL
+17 L
-24 GKKFGAAVLAAAM
+24 KKLIAAAVSAIM

-56 PTVKASDVSYSTV
+56 PTVKASDVTYSTV

-106 YVKAGDAVKAG
+106 YVKAGDKVKKG

-132 EEKELYLEKARLN
+132 EEKQLYLEKAKLN

-152 GGTQAQID
+152 GGSQAEID
-160 SAYVDVQLLEREL
+160 SAYVDVQLLEKEL
-173 EKLKEQKEDA
+173 EKLQAQKEDS
-183 SLKSPIDGIVS
+183 SLKSPIDGVVS
-194 SLSDVRTGDSV
+194 SLSDVRAGDNV

-220 YIAIKPDDLTQY
+220 YIAIQPDDLTQY
-232 DIGTEVQI
+232 DIDTKVQI
-240 RINEDYYD
+240 RIGEDYYD

-260 YQQEQKEDH
+260 YQAEQKEDH

-274 TGIDYEADTIYVQ
+274 TGIDYQADTIYVR
-287 FKDTPP
+287 FKDTAP

-322 KVDGEKVVYVLKNG
+322 KVDGTKVVYVLKNG
-336 EKTAVTVET
+336 EKTAVEVET
-345 GLSTGSQTEITS
+345 GLSTGSQTEIRS
-357 GISEG
+357 GLKEG
-362 DEIIIR
+362 DEIVIR

>member
-1 MSINR
+1 M
-6 DNNINHTKQTN
+6 NIKVD
-17 TNRRSRL
+17 L
-24 GKKFGAAVLAAAM
+24 KKLFAAAVSAIM

-56 PTVKASDVSYSTV
+56 PTVKASDVTYSTE

-98 QSGTVSKF
+98 QGGTVSKF
-106 YVKAGDAVKAG
+106 YVKAGDKVKKG

-132 EEKELYLEKARLN
+132 EEKQLYLEKAKLN
-145 VDIIYEG
+145 VDLIYEG
-152 GGTQAQID
+152 GGSQAEID
-160 SAYVDVQLLEREL
+160 SAYVDVQLLEKEL
-173 EKLKEQKEDA
+173 EKLQAQKEDS
-183 SLKSPIDGIVS
+183 SLKSPIDGVVS
-194 SLSDVRTGDSV
+194 SLSDVRAGDNV
-205 NPGQTIATV
+205 NPGQTNATV

-220 YIAIKPDDLTQY
+220 YIAIQPDDLTQY
-232 DIGTEVQI
+232 DIDTEVQI
-240 RINEDYYD
+240 RIGEDYYD

-260 YQQEQKEDH
+260 YQAEQKEDH

-274 TGIDYEADTIYVQ
+274 TGIDYQADTIYVR
-287 FKDTPP
+287 FKDTAP

-322 KVDGEKVVYVLKNG
+322 KVDGTKVVYVLKNG
-336 EKTAVTVET
+336 EKTAVEVET
-345 GLSTGSQTEITS
+345 GLSTGSQTEIKS
-357 GISEG
+357 GLKEG
-362 DEIIIR
+362 DEIVIR

>member
-1 MSINR
+1 M
-6 DNNINHTKQTN
+6 NIKVD
-17 TNRRSRL
+17 L
-24 GKKFGAAVLAAAM
+24 KKLIAAAVSAIM

-56 PTVKASDVSYSTV
+56 PTVKASDVTYSTV

-106 YVKAGDAVKAG
+106 YVKAGDKVKKG

-132 EEKELYLEKARLN
+132 EEKQLYLEKAKLK

-152 GGTQAQID
+152 GGSQAEID
-160 SAYVDVQLLEREL
+160 SAYVDVQLLEKEL
-173 EKLKEQKEDA
+173 EKLQAQKEDS
-183 SLKSPIDGIVS
+183 SLKSPIDGVVS
-194 SLSDVRTGDSV
+194 SLSDVRAGDNV

-220 YIAIKPDDLTQY
+220 YIAIQPDDLTQY
-232 DIGTEVQI
+232 DIDTEVRI
-240 RINEDYYD
+240 RIGEDYYD

-260 YQQEQKEDH
+260 YQAEQNEDH

-274 TGIDYEADTIYVQ
+274 TGIDYQADTIYVR
-287 FKDTPP
+287 FKDTAP

-322 KVDGEKVVYVLKNG
+322 KVDGTKVVYVLKNG
-336 EKTAVTVET
+336 EKTAVEVET
-345 GLSTGSQTEITS
+345 GLSTGSQTEIKS
-357 GISEG
+357 GLKEG
-362 DEIIIR
+362 DEIVIR